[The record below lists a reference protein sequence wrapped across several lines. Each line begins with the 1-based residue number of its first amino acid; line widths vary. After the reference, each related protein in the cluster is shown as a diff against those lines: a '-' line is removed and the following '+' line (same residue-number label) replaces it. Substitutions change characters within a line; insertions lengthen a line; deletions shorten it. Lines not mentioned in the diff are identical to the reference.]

1 MLARR
6 PGSAIKPVGSPVAP
20 LRALVAQA
28 ATRQRLHKLGQIS
41 GVARIP
47 RRTRT
52 PERTLPPLLPRLP
65 ALLVFSPHSSRCQLE
80 AHCLTT
86 VPSAQISRLRGNL
99 PRCYHRPRSPQLR
112 LRPRRNCSDLPLAAE
127 STRKNVRTQRRFPRW
142 ELVPRF
148 CEATINTCRWMKELR
163 RLQRAKRE
171 GDLPKNA
178 DPAELA
184 RYVMTVLQGMTVQ
197 GADARVP
204 INYVESRKWHCA
216 RCRSVSLNVT
226 VPTPK
231 GEPGLVVALDNK
243 RDPPK
248 VSERR

>member
-65 ALLVFSPHSSRCQLE
+65 ALIVFSPHSSRYQLE

-99 PRCYHRPRSPQLR
+99 PRSYHRPRSPQLR
-112 LRPRRNCSDLPLAAE
+112 LRPRRNCSDPPLAAKSMRE
-127 STRKNVRTQRRFPRW
+127 DVRTQRRFPRCRTYA
-142 ELVPRF
+142 ELLRG
-148 CEATINTCRWMKELR
+148 RDQYLYMKELV
-163 RLQRAKRE
+163 QAAKRSPNI
-171 GDLPKNA
+171 GRPLFDSAFVASSCNTSQCS
-178 DPAELA
+178 A
-184 RYVMTVLQGMTVQ
+184 RRPFSIRTISAAIQATGGPCPEKRPWTMT
-197 GADARVP
+197 
-204 INYVESRKWHCA
+204 
-216 RCRSVSLNVT
+216 
-226 VPTPK
+226 
-231 GEPGLVVALDNK
+231 
-243 RDPPK
+243 
-248 VSERR
+248 